1 MRRQDSSQ
9 QRQPPGQTQ
18 TLSSSTQQQTQTH
31 MQQRSDHM
39 RPTPQHSSGTRL
51 IPSSPSPRSPVRF
64 LLSSLL
70 LLLCFGCSA
79 VSAQNDVTAYFSTGT
94 RAQSLSVYG
103 DTPLFRTPLILESFT
118 GAIIRVMSVTA
129 SDPSSFMTL
138 DPTTPV
144 PVFAFSAPETMQIII
159 DPSAAVAGI
168 YVQNFTVSGF
178 KNSGG
183 TPTPPFVLSLTV
195 TVQADL
201 LYTTVNTDSI
211 TGVANAEAP
220 YNMTEGTDYTQT
232 IKLRSQ
238 PSATVTLTVT
248 ANQFS
253 ADLPNFGR
261 APQGQAW
268 RGGGPLLSL
277 DASAEV
283 STVALTF
290 TTADWNVAQ
299 NVLVRALSNATM
311 QGPRQSSVAFTF
323 VSADTFYA
331 ALTLPTIDVLI
342 YERDLAQFEIS
353 SLNLTLSASDSTL
366 MTTTVV
372 PTTTTSQSFEV
383 RLGAQP
389 LADMTISLP
398 SQGRYSISPSSLTFT
413 PSNYASPRTVT
424 LTFSTSFVLVGT
436 LALTQVF
443 PAASSA
449 DADFAGLTL
458 RRLQVTFLDVNNVV
472 ASLSPP
478 FAYYLQDATAPVYLT
493 MSWDAPRTF
502 LPSAAGETAL
512 PEVSCVFGNNF
523 GCDGGVFFGGSTA
536 NCLEPYAQILVAGS
550 VISPTQISCPIPSCP
565 SSESDAASG
574 GIPST
579 DLGECDGSYAVMPLI
594 NGQAASASL
603 PFVYLLPVISAERPQ
618 PQINAI
624 TPDIVD
630 VNGYEWIT
638 LHGVN
643 FQTMFTYPNPTSSDT
658 AAEPTGTGTKLVTC
672 RIGGINAPLVDVS
685 GTELNDNQETVPVIK
700 CLSRPRPD
708 LAGSTDKV
716 PVYVEV
722 SLNGQEF
729 TSNNQ
734 ILNLFDYAKQTYN
747 NSWTYFFIAVALV
760 GLLFAIMI
768 LQHGLCQN
776 FWRTRKEEEETAKIR
791 VTKGP
796 QMLIDLLEP
805 QVHAQ
810 SLAQREIEK
819 AEAAANRVAAQ
830 DEVKRRIQEIQRETA
845 FKKEEK
851 KRLRAEKKAAKEAA
865 KIADAARQEVLAAA
879 GLAPEQ
885 GVEMSSIDAEKEEK
899 KRRKREKKEA
909 AAAAAAAAAA
919 LSSGAES
926 GMESDGDALASPSY
940 AAGTGAAAFSDQD
953 QQERKDPADFD
964 AQAAAIAVG
973 VAGAGAGSAVGLERV
988 LSGGETSG
996 HSSEDSQGGRKT
1008 KAKKEKV
1015 RSSSSSSESSTPIAC
1030 VYLPRENA
1038 ALLTLCCC
1046 FSLLCSP
1053 CDSAEGQEG
1062 KEIQE
1067 RQEA

>member
-1 MRRQDSSQ
+1 MRRQTPEQ
-9 QRQPPGQTQ
+9 MQ
-18 TLSSSTQQQTQTH
+18 TLPATPPPHTLPHRSEPMRSTSH
-31 MQQRSDHM
+31 RSN
-39 RPTPQHSSGTRL
+39 G
-51 IPSSPSPRSPVRF
+51 PRSPVLF
-64 LLSSLL
+64 PLSSLVL
-70 LLLCFGCSA
+70 FLCCGCSA
-79 VSAQNDVTAYFSTGT
+79 VSAQMDVTAYFSNNL
-94 RAQSLSVYG
+94 RSLSLSVYG
-103 DTPLFRTPLILESFT
+103 DTPLFRTPLILESAT
-118 GAIIRVMSVTA
+118 GQPIRITSLTE
-129 SDPSSFMTL
+129 SDPSSFISL
-138 DPTTPV
+138 DPATPV
-144 PVFAFSAPETMQIII
+144 PTAIAFTAPYTLQVII
-159 DPSAAVAGI
+159 DPALAIAGV
-168 YVQNFTVSGF
+168 YVQNFTVSGV
-178 KNSGG
+178 KNAGN

-195 TVQADL
+195 TVQAAL
-201 LYTTVNTDSI
+201 LYTTVNTDSV
-211 TGVANAEAP
+211 TGLANPEAP
-220 YNMTEGTDYTQT
+220 YNMTEGTDFTQM

-238 PSATVTLTVT
+238 PAATVTITVT
-248 ANQFS
+248 VNQFS
-253 ADLPNFGR
+253 SDLPNLGR

-277 DASAEV
+277 DASTAL
-283 STVALTF
+283 SSVALTF
-290 TTADWNVAQ
+290 TTANWNVAQ
-299 NVLVRALSNATM
+299 SVLVRALSNATM
-311 QGPRQSSVAFTF
+311 QGPRQSSLAFTF
-323 VSADTFYA
+323 ASADTFYA
-331 ALTLPTIDVLI
+331 AVTLPTINVLI
-342 YERDLAQFEIS
+342 YERDLAQFVIS
-353 SLNLTLSASDSTL
+353 SLNITVSASDPTL
-366 MTTTVV
+366 MTTTVQ
-372 PTTTTSQSFEV
+372 PTTVTTQSFEV

-389 LADMTISLP
+389 LASTTISLP
-398 SQGRYSISPSSLTFT
+398 SQGRYTISPAFLTFT
-413 PSNYASPRTVT
+413 PSNYATPQTVT
-424 LTFSTSFVLVGT
+424 LTFATSFVLVGT
-436 LALTQVF
+436 LALTQTF

-449 DADFAGLTL
+449 DSDFQGLTL

-478 FAYYLQDATAPVYLT
+478 FAFYIQDSTSPVYVTL
-493 MSWDAPRTF
+493 SWDAPRTF

-512 PEVSCVFGNNF
+512 PEVSCVFGNTF
-523 GCDGGVFFGGSTA
+523 GCDNGVFFGSTS
-536 NCLEPYAQILVAGS
+536 NCQEPYAQILVAGS
-550 VISPTQISCPIPSCP
+550 VVSPTQISCPVPSCP
-565 SSESDAASG
+565 ASSPRSNAVDG
-574 GIPST
+574 GVPSVAVSQ
-579 DLGECDGSYAVMPLI
+579 CDGSYAVMPLI

-603 PFVYLLPVISAERPQ
+603 PFVYLLPVTAADHKQ
-618 PQINAI
+618 PQINSI

-643 FQTMFTYPNPTSSDT
+643 FQTMFDYPNPTSSAT
-658 AAEPTGTGTKLVTC
+658 AAELTGTGTKLVTC
-672 RIGGINAPLVDVS
+672 RIGGINAPLVDLS
-685 GTELNDNQETVPVIK
+685 GTEFNDAGAVVPVIK

-722 SLNGQEF
+722 SLNGQEY
-729 TSNNQ
+729 TNNGQ
-734 ILNLFDYAKQTYN
+734 ILSLFDYAKQTYN

-885 GVEMSSIDAEKEEK
+885 GVEMSSIDAEKEER

-919 LSSGAES
+919 LSSSGAES
-926 GMESDGDALASPSY
+926 GMESDGEALASPSY
-940 AAGTGAAAFSDQD
+940 PAAFSDQD

-964 AQAAAIAVG
+964 AQAAAAAVG
-973 VAGAGAGSAVGLERV
+973 VAGGFAAPAGVERV
-988 LSGGETSG
+988 MSGGETSG
-996 HSSEDSQGGRKT
+996 YSSEDSQGGRKAH

-1015 RSSSSSSESSTPIAC
+1015 RSMHHATRRGVRSW
-1030 VYLPRENA
+1030 
-1038 ALLTLCCC
+1038 
-1046 FSLLCSP
+1046 
-1053 CDSAEGQEG
+1053 
-1062 KEIQE
+1062 K
-1067 RQEA
+1067 